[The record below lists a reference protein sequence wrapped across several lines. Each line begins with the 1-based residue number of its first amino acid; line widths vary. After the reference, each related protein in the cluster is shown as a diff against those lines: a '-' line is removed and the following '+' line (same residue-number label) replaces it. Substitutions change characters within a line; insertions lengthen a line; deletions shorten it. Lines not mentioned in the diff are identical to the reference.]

1 MWSPE
6 ADIDAPTDVPGAW
19 DAAVIDVGSNSVRLV
34 LYRIEGRAVWTVF
47 NEKIL
52 AGLGRDLAVT
62 GRLSGDGVDAAMAA
76 LRRFAALVAAA
87 KPDRVFAVAT
97 AAARDAEDGPAFC
110 RRVRSETGLDLR
122 VLTGGEEA
130 RYAALGVLAG
140 APESTGLAGDLGG
153 ASLEL
158 VRLQGGEPGE
168 GVTLPLGPFAFK
180 DNGRF
185 DPDRIRAQVE
195 RRLKPHL
202 DALKTPVF
210 HAVGGAWRNL
220 ALLAMRMSSYPL
232 EIIQQYE
239 MTRREALEAAKV
251 ISRQSAR
258 SLAAIEGISRRRL
271 ETLPH
276 AAAVLEALIDTLGVD
291 KVVLSAYGLREGVL
305 FEAMPPACRA
315 QDPLV
320 EGCAALSAR
329 EGVNPALGP
338 AVETWLSPAF
348 SALEPVLGAREPVLL
363 KAASRLADIG
373 ARLHPD
379 HRADLVFHQVLR
391 APVPGMNHAER
402 VFLATTLF
410 ARHTAAAT
418 VPEQDLI
425 ARLLTHERV
434 QRARALGAAIRL
446 ACDLSGR
453 SPELLRQAS
462 LDIRPSSMI
471 VEAEEA
477 VAPLLLGEQTAKRGA
492 TLAALLER
500 ELKLR
505 PASRRERA
513 KSERVA

>member
-1 MWSPE
+1 VRSTMWAPE
-6 ADIDAPTDVPGAW
+6 VDVMAW

-34 LYRIEGRAVWTVF
+34 LYRVEGRAVWTVF

-52 AGLGRDLAVT
+52 AGLGRDLAIT
-62 GRLSGDGVDAAMAA
+62 GRLSAEGVDAALAA
-76 LRRFAALVAAA
+76 LRRFAALVGAAE
-87 KPDRVFAVAT
+87 PTRVFAVAT

-110 RRVRSETGLDLR
+110 RRVRAETGLDLR
-122 VLTGGEEA
+122 VLTGAEEA

-158 VRLQGGEPGE
+158 VRLQDGRPGE

-180 DNGRF
+180 DNSRF
-185 DPDRIRAQVE
+185 DPERVRTQVE

-202 DALKTPVF
+202 EALKTPVF

-232 EIIQQYE
+232 EIIHQYE
-239 MTRREALEAAKV
+239 LTRREALEAARV
-251 ISRQSAR
+251 ISRQSVR
-258 SLAAIEGISRRRL
+258 SLERIEGISRRRL

-276 AAAVLEALIDTLGVD
+276 AAAVLEGLVDLLGVD
-291 KVVLSAYGLREGVL
+291 RVVLSAYGLREGVL
-305 FEAMPPACRA
+305 FEAMPEACRA
-315 QDPLV
+315 EDPLI

-329 EGVNPALGP
+329 EGVNPELGP
-338 AVETWLSPAF
+338 AVEAWLGPAF
-348 SALEPVLGAREPVLL
+348 GGLEPLLGAREPVLL

-379 HRADLVFHQVLR
+379 HRADLIFHQVLR
-391 APVPGMNHAER
+391 APIPGMNHAER
-402 VFLATTLF
+402 VFLAATMF

-418 VPEQDLI
+418 IPEPELI

-453 SPELLRQAS
+453 SPELLRRSS
-462 LDIRPSSMI
+462 LEIRPATI
-471 VEAEEA
+471 VVEAEEA
-477 VAPLLLGEQTAKRGA
+477 SAALLLGEQTAKRAA
-492 TLAALLER
+492 TLASLLER
-500 ELKLR
+500 DLKLR
-505 PASRRERA
+505 PAPRRERKA
-513 KSERVA
+513 EKVA

>member
-1 MWSPE
+1 
-6 ADIDAPTDVPGAW
+6 
-19 DAAVIDVGSNSVRLV
+19 
-34 LYRIEGRAVWTVF
+34 
-47 NEKIL
+47 
-52 AGLGRDLAVT
+52 
-62 GRLSGDGVDAAMAA
+62 MAA

-87 KPDRVFAVAT
+87 KRRPGCSPSRPRPSAKPRT
-97 AAARDAEDGPAFC
+97 ARPSAAG
-110 RRVRSETGLDLR
+110 VRTETGLDLR
-122 VLTGGEEA
+122 VLTGAEEA

-158 VRLQGGEPGE
+158 VRLQDGQPGE

-185 DPDRIRAQVE
+185 DPDRVRAQVE

-202 DALKTPVF
+202 EALKTPVF

-239 MTRREALEAAKV
+239 MTRREALEAARV

-258 SLAAIEGISRRRL
+258 SLERIEGISKRRL

-276 AAAVLEALIDTLGVD
+276 AAAVLEALVDMLGVD
-291 KVVLSAYGLREGVL
+291 RVVLSAYGLREGVL
-305 FEAMPPACRA
+305 FEAMPQACRA
-315 QDPLV
+315 QDPLI

-329 EGVNPALGP
+329 EGVNPTLGP
-338 AVETWLSPAF
+338 AVEAWLAPAF
-348 SALEPVLGAREPVLL
+348 GGLEPVFGAREPVLL

-453 SPELLRQAS
+453 SPDLLGQPAS
-462 LDIRPSSMI
+462 RSAVFRPCSSKPKSRS
-471 VEAEEA
+471 
-477 VAPLLLGEQTAKRGA
+477 APLLLGDQTDRRAA
-492 TLAALLER
+492 TPGRCCSSAIW
-500 ELKLR
+500 KLR
-505 PASRRERA
+505 PTSRRERV
-513 KSERVA
+513 KPERVA